1 MVTIFRFDHKI
12 AENQQFKVFSGAD
25 CGASPECRATD
36 HVCAPRRGKG
46 LFKNMII
53 LKRFAKN
60 PNF

>member
-36 HVCAPRRGKG
+36 HVCAPRRGT
-46 LFKNMII
+46 NMAAV
-53 LKRFAKN
+53 K
-60 PNF
+60 